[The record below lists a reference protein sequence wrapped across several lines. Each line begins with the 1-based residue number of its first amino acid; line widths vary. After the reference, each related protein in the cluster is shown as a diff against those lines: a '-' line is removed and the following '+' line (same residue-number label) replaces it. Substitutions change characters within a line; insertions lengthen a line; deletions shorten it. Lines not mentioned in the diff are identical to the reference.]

1 LNKQYTLKLAL
12 AFAGTLAFSGCAYQL
27 PVAYQPVP
35 PPAYATGSAV
45 APVVVESEYVAA
57 PSDVYI
63 GSAVDTDVVF
73 IGGSTYVWYVGH
85 DGMRHRY
92 LYGHGDHRAE
102 VFHRREELRVVM
114 AHHEGHLPMPGH
126 DRVFPGHMV
135 GHPPVMPHPVPQP
148 VGQPRAPQAPMHP
161 QSQPQVHS
169 QMQPQMHP
177 QPAPHVTEN
186 AAHHPNQKS

>member
-35 PPAYATGSAV
+35 PPAMYVTGPAV
-45 APVVVESEYVAA
+45 APVVVEPEYVAA

-63 GSAVDTDVVF
+63 SSVVDTDVVF

-92 LYGHGDHRAE
+92 LYGHGDRRAE

-126 DRVFPGHMV
+126 DRALPGHMV
-135 GHPPVMPHPVPQP
+135 EPPPVMPHQVPQP
-148 VGQPRAPQAPMHP
+148 VAQLHAPQAPMHP
-161 QSQPQVHS
+161 Q
-169 QMQPQMHP
+169 PQMRPQP
-177 QPAPHVTEN
+177 QPAPHVTAN
-186 AAHHPNQKS
+186 AAHRPNEKG

>member
-1 LNKQYTLKLAL
+1 MNKQYTLKLAL

-27 PVAYQPVP
+27 PLAYQPVP
-35 PPAYATGSAV
+35 PPAMAITEQAPMVV
-45 APVVVESEYVAA
+45 AEPGYVAA

-63 GSAVDTDVVF
+63 SSAVDTDVVF
-73 IGGSTYVWYVGH
+73 IGGYTYVWYVGP
-85 DGMRHRY
+85 DGLRHRH
-92 LYGHGDHRAE
+92 LYGRGDHRAE

-135 GHPPVMPHPVPQP
+135 GHPTVTPHPVPQP

-161 QSQPQVHS
+161 QPQPQVR
-169 QMQPQMHP
+169 PQMHP